1 VPAQKRVAAKAKAP
15 AADAADVEVETKDAV
30 KTWSEDPPVEV
41 PAAEAPEEPEKKQP
55 ACCVIM

>member
-1 VPAQKRVAAKAKAP
+1 
-15 AADAADVEVETKDAV
+15 VETKDAA
-30 KTWSEDPPVEV
+30 KTWSEDPPVDV